1 MNQSAHYRT
10 RSKQVLAP
18 EASSPAKPWREGSIN
33 VDRASRALAAAFGC
47 GPCMAVSWQASWVE
61 SLPDEEGAFDPDGLA
76 IHARGRVVQDARRYL
91 PSHAASRAI
100 ALRGLRAADR
110 SLADDFDRKANMR
123 ADACATR
130 VRRIR
135 RWDNHRFAGTVVI
148 PAVRPV
154 RPVLLALSEASLDG
168 PLEAWLMVYATQRM
182 EFWPKVEMYLTAM
195 GHRPEVARE
204 AAAKLLKPKEARSY
218 RDGARSFRMREST
231 YREMVCKVQ
240 AILWDWLERAS
251 YALLEEL
258 GESTGWDVG
267 VGRILNVTANG

>member
-1 MNQSAHYRT
+1 MNQTAQYRT
-10 RSKQVLAP
+10 RSKQVQAP
-18 EASSPAKPWREGSIN
+18 EAPGLAKPWTEGSIN

-61 SLPDEEGAFDPDGLA
+61 SLADEEGAFDPDGLA
-76 IHARGRVVQDARRYL
+76 IHSRGRVVQDARKYL

-100 ALRGLRAADR
+100 ALRGIPADAR
-110 SLADDFDRKANMR
+110 SLAEDFDRKANMR

-130 VRRIR
+130 VRRVR
-135 RWDNHRFAGTVVI
+135 RWDNHKFAGTVVI

-182 EFWPKVEMYLTAM
+182 EFWPKVEMYLSAM

-204 AAAKLLKPKEARSY
+204 AAAKLLKPREARSY

-231 YREMVCKVQ
+231 YRELVSKVQ
-240 AILWDWLERAS
+240 AILWDWLERAC

-258 GESTGWDVG
+258 GESSGWEVG
-267 VGRILNVTANG
+267 EGKALDLSM

>member
-1 MNQSAHYRT
+1 
-10 RSKQVLAP
+10 
-18 EASSPAKPWREGSIN
+18 
-33 VDRASRALAAAFGC
+33 
-47 GPCMAVSWQASWVE
+47 MAVSWQASWVE

-76 IHARGRVVQDARRYL
+76 IHSRGRVVQDARRYL

-100 ALRGLRAADR
+100 ALRGIPADAR
-110 SLADDFDRKANMR
+110 SLAEDFDRKANMR

-130 VRRIR
+130 VRRVR
-135 RWDNHRFAGTVVI
+135 PWDNHKFAGTVVI

-168 PLEAWLMVYATQRM
+168 PLEAWLMVYAAQRM
-182 EFWPKVEMYLTAM
+182 EFWPKVEMYLSAM

-204 AAAKLLKPKEARSY
+204 AAAKFLKPREARSY

-231 YREMVCKVQ
+231 YRELVSKVQ
-240 AILWDWLERAS
+240 AILWDWLERAC

-258 GESTGWDVG
+258 GESSGWEVG
-267 VGRILNVTANG
+267 EGKALDLSM